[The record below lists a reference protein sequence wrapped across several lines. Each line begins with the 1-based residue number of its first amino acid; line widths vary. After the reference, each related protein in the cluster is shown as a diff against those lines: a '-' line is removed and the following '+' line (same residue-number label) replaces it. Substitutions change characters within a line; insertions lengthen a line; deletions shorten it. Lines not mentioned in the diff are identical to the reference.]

1 MLVAVIAFFTM
12 LALLDHYTR
21 LGRIEQLALDTR
33 YKLFSLRDIL
43 RGFAISGDVDP
54 NCWLF
59 DYLDTSLTRAAG
71 WLPNLTAYEIIG
83 DMISMDRAEAR
94 QKLEMLQAELAK
106 PENHRFQAIFAGY
119 QNCLRAFLS
128 GRHLA
133 ASFVGRRLV
142 SLVGT
147 LGSCTDHEVEQ
158 RKIQAVAA
166 DPDTST
172 LDHYCKPRLARA

>member
-1 MLVAVIAFFTM
+1 MLIAVIAFFTM
-12 LALLDHYTR
+12 LALLDRYTR

-43 RGFAISGDVDP
+43 RSSAISGDVDP

-59 DYLDTSLTRAAG
+59 DYLDTSLTRAAE
-71 WLPNLTAYEIIG
+71 WLPNLTAFEVIG
-83 DMISMDRAEAR
+83 DMISMDRVEAR
-94 QKLEMLQAELAK
+94 RRIEMLQAELAK
-106 PENHRFQAIFAGY
+106 PENHRFQAIFMGY
-119 QNCLRAFLS
+119 QGCLRSFLS

-133 ASFVGRRLV
+133 ASFLGRRLV
-142 SLVGT
+142 SLVGK
-147 LGSCTDHEVEQ
+147 LSSCTNHDVEQ

-172 LDHYCKPRLARA
+172 LDQYCKPGLARA